1 MWLRLHQTSG
11 VREHQ
16 EGSALQAGLV
26 LVNLAEQ
33 SIEAVGHHGP
43 PPPAQPPLKTAR
55 EGEKNTRN
63 VSRLRPEDFRFL
75 CLGGR
80 NTPSGFIAPYISEG
94 AVDPGPT
101 WELAEGPQL
110 LCTVGTSVTIHV
122 PRAKC
127 CSGQTTAALHQVL
140 PHTSVHRG
148 VSLLF
153 AHTNTEELLTQIRL
167 SLKCDKKSL

>member
-43 PPPAQPPLKTAR
+43 PPPAQPPLETAR

-75 CLGGR
+75 CLGGS
-80 NTPSGFIAPYISEG
+80 SGE
-94 AVDPGPT
+94 T
-101 WELAEGPQL
+101 EH
-110 LCTVGTSVTIHV
+110 TVWFHCSIH
-122 PRAKC
+122 
-127 CSGQTTAALHQVL
+127 L
-140 PHTSVHRG
+140 RG
-148 VSLLF
+148 S
-153 AHTNTEELLTQIRL
+153 
-167 SLKCDKKSL
+167 C